1 MEEGDVEYVKKFL
14 KEQGC
19 SWKESYANT
28 RIGYDVFYNKHGCE
42 FRVYNF
48 FDQYGKRREG
58 IWNDDFR
65 IEYESSTPKYC
76 YDQCFHLDDPE
87 DPNSI
92 EQVYKELEELWKK
105 EQKEIMGKTLT

>member
-1 MEEGDVEYVKKFL
+1 MEEEDVECVKRFL
-14 KEQGC
+14 YEQGC
-19 SWKESYANT
+19 FWKESYANT
-28 RIGYDVFYNKHGCE
+28 RIGYDVFYSKHGCE

-76 YDQCFHLDDPE
+76 YDQFFHLDDPE

-92 EQVYKELEELWKK
+92 ELVYKELEELWEK

>member
-1 MEEGDVEYVKKFL
+1 MEEEDVEYVKRFL
-14 KEQGC
+14 NKHGC
-19 SWKESYANT
+19 CWKESYANT

-48 FDQYGKRREG
+48 FDQYGRRRDG

-65 IEYESSTPKYC
+65 IEYKSLTPKYY
-76 YDQCFHLDDPE
+76 YDQFFNLEDPE

-92 EQVYKELEELWKK
+92 EQVYKELEELWEN